1 MTFAYSDTWLLE
13 AIKFS
18 ENMESATLTDIR
30 QAKFRFSKLNFHTI
44 HQSLKLCTR
53 DLVNTATQYF
63 YSCQWAYKLVY
74 FFSWESNN
82 RIIHAA
88 MSPQDLPAQ
97 F

>member
-1 MTFAYSDTWLLE
+1 MAFAYSDTWFLE

-18 ENMESATLTDIR
+18 ENGESATLTDIR
-30 QAKFRFSKLNFHTI
+30 QAKFRSFT
-44 HQSLKLCTR
+44 
-53 DLVNTATQYF
+53 
-63 YSCQWAYKLVY
+63 
-74 FFSWESNN
+74 WESNN